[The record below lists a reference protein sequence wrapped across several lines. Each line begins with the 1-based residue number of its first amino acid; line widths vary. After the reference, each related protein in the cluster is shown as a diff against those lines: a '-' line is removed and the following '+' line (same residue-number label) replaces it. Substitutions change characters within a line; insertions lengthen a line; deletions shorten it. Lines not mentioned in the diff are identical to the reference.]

1 MIRAT
6 CRVLQALTL
15 TTMLTAPAVALPDMS
30 ELQPYQMVRSLQ
42 IVQDRI
48 AGGDHAS
55 MPMQMKLLELID
67 MRMRNAAATEF
78 EDPRNIQ
85 ALMVYAMSGG
95 NPSTVA
101 SGLARLKIP
110 EHERK
115 AGAGVLGYLTG
126 DTEQARAALS
136 SIDPAD
142 HSNEVAA
149 FLSLIKGSVMSIE
162 KPAEGLVLLDQ
173 ARLLSPGTLV
183 EEAAL
188 RRTVTLAIS
197 TGNSRKFLQA
207 AEQYTR
213 RYLRSPYASQFA
225 ESFVNGLITLRKGLN
240 LQAAEDAI
248 AWMTDEQ
255 AKTIYLRLARRAAID
270 GDAEFLEF
278 ASMRAAAIP
287 ETKIS
292 DAAARSDLYSSISS
306 VTSAT
311 VVDVLSHLEKL
322 PKSGLSEKD
331 RALLDAAKA
340 VANEVVAPVSP
351 TLVSVPAKPNDTAE
365 EPSANSELLNST
377 RARLEA
383 IDKLLE
389 ETEQ

>member
-6 CRVLQALTL
+6 CRLLQALTL
-15 TTMLTAPAVALPDMS
+15 TTMLTAPVNAAPDMS

-67 MRMRNAAATEF
+67 LRMRGADASEF
-78 EDPRNIQ
+78 EDTRNVQ

-101 SGLARLKIP
+101 SSLARLKIP
-110 EHERK
+110 ERERK
-115 AGAGVLGYLTG
+115 AGAGVLAYLTG
-126 DTEQARAALS
+126 DTQQARAALD

-149 FLSLIKGSVMSIE
+149 FLALIKGSVMSIE
-162 KPAEGLVLLDQ
+162 KPGEGLVLLDK

-188 RRTVTLAIS
+188 RRTVTLSIS
-197 TGNSRKFLQA
+197 TGNPRKFLQA
-207 AEQYTR
+207 SEQYTR

-225 ESFVNGLITLRKGLN
+225 ESFVNGLITLRSGLN
-240 LQAAEDAI
+240 FKAVEDTI

-270 GDAEFLEF
+270 GDAELLEF
-278 ASMRAAAIP
+278 ASVRAAALP

-306 VTSAT
+306 VTSET
-311 VVDVLSHLEKL
+311 VVDVLSHLERL
-322 PKSGLSEKD
+322 PKSGLSAKD

-340 VANEVVAPVSP
+340 VASEVVAPVSP
-351 TLVSVPAKPNDTAE
+351 TLVSVPAKPSNAAE
-365 EPSANSELLNST
+365 EPSVNSELLTST

-389 ETEQ
+389 ETPQ